1 MPSLFSTPEDALRI
15 DAGPRTDWFV
25 DPETGAPRLDAV
37 AVLRPVH
44 GDFVLAAHVV
54 VGFAA
59 TFDAGA
65 LALRHD
71 DRTWAKVCFEYSP
84 DGEAMIVSVVTHDA
98 SDDCNSAVVDGNAV
112 WLRIARM
119 GRACAFHYSTDGRRW
134 HFVRHFRFVDD
145 DVVDVGFLAQS
156 PTGDGCSV
164 TFSEITFTTKTLTSL
179 RDGT

>member
-1 MPSLFSTPEDALRI
+1 MPSLFSSGEDSLRL

-25 DPETGAPRLDAV
+25 DPATDACTLDAF
-37 AVLRPVH
+37 AVLRPVR
-44 GDFVLAAHVV
+44 GDFVLGARVV
-54 VGFAA
+54 VGFEA

-65 LALRHD
+65 LVLRRD
-71 DRTWAKVCFEYSP
+71 DRTWAKLCFEYSP
-84 DGEAMIVSVVTHDA
+84 DGEPMIVSVVTRDA
-98 SDDCNSAVVDGNAV
+98 SDDCNSAVVDGNTV

-119 GRACAFHYSTDGRRW
+119 GRACAFHFSTDARRW
-134 HFVRHFRFVDD
+134 HFVRHFRFVAD

-164 TFSEITFTTKTLTSL
+164 TFSEITFATKTLVSL